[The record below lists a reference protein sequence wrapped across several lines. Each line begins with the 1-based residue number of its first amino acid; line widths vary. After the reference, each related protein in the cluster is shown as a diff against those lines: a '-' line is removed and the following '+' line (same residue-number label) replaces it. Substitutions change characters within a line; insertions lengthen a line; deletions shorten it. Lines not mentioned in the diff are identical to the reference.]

1 MPSNPLYRL
10 PNTGERNTA
19 AGIFVSSIVS
29 IVGILILV
37 LWVGTQW
44 AAWKLGYQPAL
55 GVPLYEPDP
64 EVRDWLLAVAVTA
77 SLAGAGGLAFARIRR
92 WCPALFAL
100 GLLAGACWWG
110 PLYAPWDFFLWEI
123 RYGQVAETEAIWK
136 TGHWLIGIPAH
147 FIFVVGIGLAVR
159 RARKIGGRSDSH
171 GSARWAQHAD
181 VLATGLLGGSGVY
194 VGVWHHKDRTQA
206 LRHDG
211 PQHVLGFAPARSG
224 KGVGWV
230 IPTLL
235 SWPHSVLVNDIKGEN
250 WALTAG
256 WRQRELGSLCL
267 KYDPTC
273 GDGTAARYNPLLE
286 VRKGPEEI
294 RDVQNIAD
302 ILVDPDGAGL
312 KDHWDLTAQ
321 EVLTGTIL
329 HVLYAG
335 RDKSLRGCLDVLNDP
350 RRSIED
356 VLNEMLDAEHD
367 PSGDRGWQNP
377 QTGEPTKTHPAVARA
392 ARSLLNKSENE
403 RSSVLS
409 SATKFLSLY
418 HDDLV
423 AENTSACD
431 FSITDLMHHERP
443 VSLYLTVPPSDLSRM
458 RPLLRLLINQI
469 GRRLTEQMD
478 FEDGHQVARYR
489 HRLLLM
495 LDEFATLG
503 RLDFFQTQLSYLPGY
518 GIKAFL
524 IVQDLSQLYA
534 AYGHDESII
543 SNCHVRVA
551 HAPNKVET
559 ARLLS
564 DMAGST
570 TVHKEMRTYTGNRLN
585 PVLMHVM
592 ASEQESH
599 RPLLTPD
606 EGMRL
611 PDDATLI
618 FTAGAR
624 PILGRKLRYY
634 EHDGFVKRARI
645 PAPEASDRIPKKQW
659 DWTGEGAQSSRGTPQ
674 DRAPEAA
681 ETTPMQPPKEPSPC
695 SSPGTSAEQG
705 TTKGVRPEDREL
717 QRMQGLI
724 SPAAGESEE
733 SAGGESSDGQA

>member
-1 MPSNPLYRL
+1 M
-10 PNTGERNTA
+10 
-19 AGIFVSSIVS
+19 
-29 IVGILILV
+29 
-37 LWVGTQW
+37 
-44 AAWKLGYQPAL
+44 
-55 GVPLYEPDP
+55 
-64 EVRDWLLAVAVTA
+64 
-77 SLAGAGGLAFARIRR
+77 
-92 WCPALFAL
+92 
-100 GLLAGACWWG
+100 
-110 PLYAPWDFFLWEI
+110 
-123 RYGQVAETEAIWK
+123 
-136 TGHWLIGIPAH
+136 
-147 FIFVVGIGLAVR
+147 
-159 RARKIGGRSDSH
+159 
-171 GSARWAQHAD
+171 
-181 VLATGLLGGSGVY
+181 
-194 VGVWHHKDRTQA
+194 
-206 LRHDG
+206 
-211 PQHVLGFAPARSG
+211 
-224 KGVGWV
+224 
-230 IPTLL
+230 
-235 SWPHSVLVNDIKGEN
+235 
-250 WALTAG
+250 
-256 WRQRELGSLCL
+256 
-267 KYDPTC
+267 
-273 GDGTAARYNPLLE
+273 
-286 VRKGPEEI
+286 
-294 RDVQNIAD
+294 
-302 ILVDPDGAGL
+302 
-312 KDHWDLTAQ
+312 
-321 EVLTGTIL
+321 LTGTIL

-335 RDKSLRGCLDVLNDP
+335 RNKSLRGCLDVLNDP
-350 RRSIED
+350 HRSIED

-392 ARSLLNKSENE
+392 ARSLLNKSDNE

-423 AENTSACD
+423 AGNTSACD

-443 VSLYLTVPPSDLSRM
+443 VSLYLTVPPSDLGRM

-469 GRRLTEQMD
+469 GRRLTEKMD

-570 TVHKEMRTYTGNRLN
+570 TVHKEIRTYTGNRLN

-606 EGMRL
+606 EAMRL

-634 EHDGFVKRARI
+634 EHDEFVERARI
-645 PAPEASDRIPKKQW
+645 PAPEAADRIPKRQW

-674 DRAPEAA
+674 DGAPEAA
-681 ETTPMQPPKEPSPC
+681 ETAPVPHAKEPSPRT
-695 SSPGTSAEQG
+695 SPGTSAEQG
-705 TTKGVRPEDREL
+705 TTKGVRPEDPEL
-717 QRMQGLI
+717 QRIQGLI

-733 SAGGESSDGQA
+733 SAGGESNDGQA